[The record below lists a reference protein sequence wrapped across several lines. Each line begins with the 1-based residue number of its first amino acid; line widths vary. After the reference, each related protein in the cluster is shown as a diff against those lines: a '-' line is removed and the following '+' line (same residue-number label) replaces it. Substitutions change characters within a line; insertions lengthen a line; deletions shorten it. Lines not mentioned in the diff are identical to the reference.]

1 MCLGTGALQVG
12 KGPEHFRHSK
22 EVCMAT
28 LQAGT
33 TPACNPPLGFV
44 TLKRFSGEILTLPY
58 TPES

>member
-12 KGPEHFRHSK
+12 KGPDFRHSK
-22 EVCMAT
+22 EVSMAT
-28 LQAGT
+28 LQVGT
-33 TPACNPPLGFV
+33 TPACNPPLGIV